1 MRTFNVNFRLS
12 DDLRDI
18 CELLKLREG
27 GLTGFLESALRK
39 EADRTTAA
47 DWELLKAVRRMKVR
61 NE

>member
-18 CELLKLREG
+18 CDLLKLRDG
-27 GLTGFLESALRK
+27 GLTGFLENALRE

-47 DWELLKAVRRMKVR
+47 DWELLKSIRRMKG
-61 NE
+61 EHE